1 MTSSEK
7 MDILLELDRKKSL
20 VKITS
25 VRGEI
30 YFCRLRCPAE
40 DEEDWAYD
48 IITLEDPP
56 RFYTIECNYIESIE
70 EIKNFT
76 QAENVEAV
84 SA

>member
-7 MDILLELDRKKSL
+7 MDILLELDKKKSL

-56 RFYTIECNYIESIE
+56 RNFILECNYIESIE
-70 EIKNFT
+70 EIKNFSQT
-76 QAENVEAV
+76 ENLQAV

>member
-1 MTSSEK
+1 MTSLEK
-7 MDILLELDRKKSL
+7 CKFLMKLDKKKSL

-25 VRGEI
+25 VRGEV
-30 YFCRLRCPAE
+30 YFCRLTGFAE
-40 DEEDWAYD
+40 DEEDWAYH
-48 IITLEDPP
+48 IVTLESPP
-56 RFYTIECNYIESIE
+56 RHFILECNYIESIE

>member
-7 MDILLELDRKKSL
+7 MDILLALDKKKSL

-25 VRGEI
+25 VRGEVH
-30 YFCRLRCPAE
+30 FCRLTGFAE
-40 DEEDWAYD
+40 DEEDWAYH

-70 EIKNFT
+70 EIKNFS
-76 QAENVEAV
+76 QAENLQAI